1 MITIL
6 IGKVLRAS
14 GVQYHV
20 YSGGQHYICTVRG
33 KLRKGLATT
42 TNLLSVGD
50 DVYITPVSAEQAVI
64 ERIAERRSKISR
76 RSPGREPK
84 EQILAVNIDYAVIG
98 MAAVAPDFKKNR
110 LDRYCEASL
119 RGKVKP
125 VICINKIDLAD
136 EEFIR
141 REMQIYEKLGNPVL
155 YTSART
161 RHGIDDLVD
170 ILRGN
175 VSVLVG
181 SSGVGK
187 SSLINAVQPDL
198 ALKTN
203 ALRESFLK
211 GRHTTTS
218 AELVTLDIGGMV
230 LDTPGLRE
238 FALWQ
243 DSSNDA
249 RDIMLSFPEI
259 EQLSRHCKFRNCS
272 HQHEP
277 GCAVKQAVERGE
289 IEPARYRNLI
299 KLTGEH

>member
-42 TNLLSVGD
+42 TNSLSVGD
-50 DVYITPVSAEQAVI
+50 DVYTTPVSAEQAVI
-64 ERIAERRSKISR
+64 
-76 RSPGREPK
+76 
-84 EQILAVNIDYAVIG
+84 V
-98 MAAVAPDFKKNR
+98 MAAIAPDFKKSR

-161 RHGIDDLVD
+161 RQGIDNLVD

-203 ALRESFLK
+203 ALRENFLK
-211 GRHTTTS
+211 GRHATTS

-243 DSSNDA
+243 DGSSDA
-249 RDIMLSFPEI
+249 QDVMLSFPEI
-259 EQLSRHCKFRNCS
+259 ERLSHHCRFRNCT

-289 IEPARYRNLI
+289 IDPARYRNLI
-299 KLTGEH
+299 KLRGGH